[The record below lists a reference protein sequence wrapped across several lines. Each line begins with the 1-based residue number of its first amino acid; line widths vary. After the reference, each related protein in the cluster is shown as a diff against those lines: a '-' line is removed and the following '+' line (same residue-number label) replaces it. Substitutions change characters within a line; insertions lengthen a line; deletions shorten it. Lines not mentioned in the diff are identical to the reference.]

1 MCKTMYDSRIPS
13 KGRIVILTLH
23 YAFLHVEKLS
33 FPDETGQ
40 LEQREC
46 LKELQ
51 AIMVR
56 ISAVCCGE
64 DYWFETR
71 KFLLDLGV
79 EIPEEMDYVMTVYD
93 RKLDE
98 IPGEGITS

>member
-1 MCKTMYDSRIPS
+1 MYYSRIPS
-13 KGRIVILTLH
+13 KGQIVILTLH
-23 YAFLHVEKLS
+23 FAALQLEKIP
-33 FPDETGQ
+33 FQDETGKA
-40 LEQREC
+40 EKREC

-64 DYWFETR
+64 GHWFETR

-79 EIPEEMDYVMTVYD
+79 EIPEEMDYVMAVYD

-98 IPGEGITS
+98 IPGEGIDS